1 MLRRQ
6 GSAAAAAGKAQGSVV
21 EATGW
26 GMFAGG
32 MALELEGV
40 VAKDI
45 KSPYVEG
52 PVVTWHW
59 QKIKNRNYKRQGK
72 REFAPPRR

>member
-1 MLRRQ
+1 LAKLLKDHPRLLY
-6 GSAAAAAGKAQGSVV
+6 VDHV
-21 EATGW
+21 EATGLA
-26 GMFAGG
+26 MFAC
-32 MALELEGV
+32 AIVLELEGV